1 MIAIAHNFI
10 GHLYSTLGLIVI
22 CIYIFNILA
31 QFDEFNL
38 IINLRYLKKNHKEN
52 LNEYI
57 EAIIPFVFISRIGK
71 NE

>member
-10 GHLYSTLGLIVI
+10 GHIYSTLGLIVI

-38 IINLRYLKKNHKEN
+38 IINLRYLKK
-52 LNEYI
+52 
-57 EAIIPFVFISRIGK
+57 IIKRI
-71 NE
+71 